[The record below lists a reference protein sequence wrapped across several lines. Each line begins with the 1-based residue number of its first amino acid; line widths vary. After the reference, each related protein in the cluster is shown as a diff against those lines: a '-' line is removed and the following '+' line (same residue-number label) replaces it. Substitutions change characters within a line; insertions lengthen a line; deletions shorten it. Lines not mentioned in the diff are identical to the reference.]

1 MGRGSTLALLL
12 PSGGHRPALS
22 PPRHQTGL
30 VMPGR
35 PHLSA
40 PSTGIGIVLG
50 VLVRVVA
57 VTVMLVVRAIFPI
70 LLTPSLVEG
79 NRLGGELRSVWP
91 PLLCW

>member
-1 MGRGSTLALLL
+1 M
-12 PSGGHRPALS
+12 
-22 PPRHQTGL
+22 
-30 VMPGR
+30 
-35 PHLSA
+35 
-40 PSTGIGIVLG
+40 LG